1 MSYRRIIGLVLILML
16 VMASISLASLKRPG
30 LNGAAFLKIG
40 VGARMVALGSAATSI
55 QGDPNALFWNPAGIS
70 VDAGR
75 TQVGFTYNNWIA
87 DLGHHAGAVTHN
99 FNNIGTFGI
108 GFIYMGLS
116 DITADRDIAPAEYS
130 YAQIDQGSGTY
141 NYNDVAFIVAY
152 SKQFTDKFRMGAA
165 AKYISESIDDQTA
178 SAYAFDFGAIYKTGL
193 KDLTIGARLNNVGG
207 DLKFYALGNPLPL
220 NFSIGM
226 NMTIAQ
232 EENTKFQGFF
242 DFTKPQDSPQLYFV
256 GGEWT
261 LFEKF
266 ALRGGYKFNY
276 SNIIDDYTRY
286 RQTDEGFTLGG
297 GMTLPMDK
305 YHMWLDYSFTDFNV
319 LNDTHRFTLRFE
331 L

>member
-1 MSYRRIIGLVLILML
+1 
-16 VMASISLASLKRPG
+16 MASVSFASLKRPG

-55 QGDPNALFWNPAGIS
+55 NGDPNALFWNPAGINIE
-70 VDAGR
+70 AGK
-75 TQVGFTYNNWIA
+75 TQIGFTHNNWIA
-87 DLGHHAGAVTHN
+87 DLGHNAGAVTHN
-99 FNNIGTFGI
+99 FNGYGTFGI
-108 GFIYMGLS
+108 GFIQMGLS
-116 DITADRDIAPAEYS
+116 DIDADRDIAPAEFS
-130 YAQIDQGSGTY
+130 YAQIDEGSGTY
-141 NYNDVAFIVAY
+141 GYNDMALVVAY

-165 AKYISESIDDQTA
+165 AKYIREKIDDQTA
-178 SAYAFDFGAIYKTGL
+178 TTYAFDFGAIYNTGI
-193 KDLTIGARLNNVGG
+193 KDLTIGARLSNVGG

-232 EENTKFQGFF
+232 EENSKFQGFF

-261 LFEKF
+261 IYEKL

-276 SNIIDDYTRY
+276 SNIIDDHTRY
-286 RQTDEGFTLGG
+286 RQTDEGLTFGG
-297 GMTLPMDK
+297 GINLPFNK
-305 YHMWLDYSFTDFNV
+305 YNMWLDYSFTDFNV
-319 LNDTHRFTLRFE
+319 LNNTHRFSLKFE